1 MRVEQLTSEHK
12 DAIKPLFGVK
22 KWMGVSHEDNA
33 FISSAYDFEN
43 TYYVNFCNTYLS
55 GLNSYH
61 AFGAFN
67 ENGEVIGFI
76 GFYESSDNAEWYWT
90 HVLTKD
96 AAGKRVIPA
105 ILDAVIDYNEKNGR
119 LKFYSM
125 WNAKYAKVYRRLAFS
140 EKNNERYDS
149 FDEYMVPAK
158 HRVLYTM
165 PWMVL
170 YGRILLPV
178 DSLVRCTFLKQ
189 KYREKLLVAGKT

>member
-1 MRVEQLTSEHK
+1 MRVEQLTDMHK
-12 DAIKPLFGVK
+12 EAIKPLFGVK
-22 KWMGVSHEDNA
+22 KWMGVDASAGA
-33 FISSAYDFEN
+33 FIHEAYDFEN
-43 TYYVNFCNTYLS
+43 VYYTNFCNTYLS

-67 ENGEVIGFI
+67 DNGEVIGFI

-96 AAGKRVIPA
+96 AAGKKVIPA
-105 ILDAVIDYNEKNGR
+105 ILDKVIAYNESNGR

-140 EKNNERYDS
+140 IENSERYDS

-178 DSLVRCTFLKQ
+178 DSIVRCTFLKQ
-189 KYREKLLVAGKT
+189 QYREELLIAGKT